1 MADSGNS
8 TLFMVFL
15 IIIVL
20 IMFALIIYNLY
31 YSRKKHHDMVNV
43 TNEIKSKIGSL
54 IREFNI
60 NSRQDYNIN
69 VAQQNEIDLLKEK
82 VT

>member
-1 MADSGNS
+1 MVGSGNS
-8 TLFMVFL
+8 TLFVVF
-15 IIIVL
+15 IILIVL
-20 IMFALIIYNLY
+20 IMFALIIYTLY
-31 YSRKKHHDMVNV
+31 DSRKKHNDMVTV

>member
-1 MADSGNS
+1 M
-8 TLFMVFL
+8 L
-15 IIIVL
+15 
-20 IMFALIIYNLY
+20 ALIVYTMY
-31 YSRKKHHDMVNV
+31 DSKKKHSEMINT

>member
-1 MADSGNS
+1 MVGSSS
-8 TLFMVFL
+8 TLFVIFCIL
-15 IIIVL
+15 IILV
-20 IMFALIIYNLY
+20 MFGLIIYTIY
-31 YSRKKHHDMVNV
+31 DSKKKHGEMIDT

-69 VAQQNEIDLLKEK
+69 VAQQNEIDMLKEK